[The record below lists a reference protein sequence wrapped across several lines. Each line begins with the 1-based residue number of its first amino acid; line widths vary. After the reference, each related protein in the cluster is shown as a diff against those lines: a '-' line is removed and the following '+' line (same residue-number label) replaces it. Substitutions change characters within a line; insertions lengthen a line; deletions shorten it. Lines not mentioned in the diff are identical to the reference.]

1 MTPSRRAILLATVIL
16 LLALLTQFWPS
27 LTLLRDLTAAIVIG
41 ALFLDLLLQRRDP
54 VPEIKRELRSS
65 IPVGVWSEVKLQVT
79 NASNKPQWFTLH
91 DHHPSDYAIEGL
103 PAQLTIPADRTA
115 RVSYRLR
122 PNRRGDGEFKGVDL
136 VTVSPFGL
144 WQRKRYLSLPET
156 VKVYP
161 NFRAVSQYTLLATD
175 HQLSQLGIKQR
186 LRRGEGNDFHQ
197 LRDYRAGDSLRQID
211 WKATSR
217 YHKLISREYQDERDQ
232 QILFMLDCGRRMR
245 HQESDAGH
253 LDQALN
259 AMLLLAYVAADQGD
273 SVGFQTFGGVQRW
286 FPPVKGGT
294 VVRQM
299 IAGTYDIEATLEAA
313 DYLEAAR
320 ELMPLQRRRALVV
333 IVTNTRDEDSDDLA
347 TALRLLSRR
356 HLVVVADL
364 REQVLDKAQ
373 AARVS
378 DLDSALRFHGVQDY
392 LESRSKHHEQLRHQG
407 ALTLDLLAKQ
417 LPVAL
422 VNQYFTVKASGRL

>member
-1 MTPSRRAILLATVIL
+1 MTPSRRTVLLAIMIL
-16 LLALLTQFWPS
+16 LLALLTQFWTS
-27 LTLLRDLTAAIVIG
+27 LTLLRDLSAAIVLG
-41 ALFLDLLLQRRDP
+41 AVILDLLLQRREPLPD
-54 VPEIKRELRSS
+54 IQRELRGSV
-65 IPVGVWSEVKLQVT
+65 PVGVWSEVKLQVT
-79 NASNKPQWFTLH
+79 NTSSRPQWLTLH
-91 DHHPSDYAIEGL
+91 DHHPSDYAVEGL
-103 PAQLTIPADRTA
+103 PAQISVPAERSA
-115 RVSYRLR
+115 RVAYRLR
-122 PNRRGDGEFKGVDL
+122 PNRRGDGQFNGVDL
-136 VTVSPFGL
+136 VSASPLGL
-144 WQRKRYLSLPET
+144 WQRKRYVPLSET

-197 LRDYRAGDSLRQID
+197 LREYRAGDALRQID

-245 HQESDAGH
+245 HQEDDAGH

-259 AMLLLAYVAADQGD
+259 AMLLLAYVAAEQGD

-333 IVTNTRDEDSDDLA
+333 LVTNTRDEDSDDLV
-347 TALRLLSRR
+347 TAVRLLSRR

-364 REQVLDKAQ
+364 REQILDTTQ

-422 VNQYFTVKASGRL
+422 VNQYFTVKSSGRL